1 MTPSTTDAFDRL
13 VAAALDRLDEM
24 KAVRGVL
31 QRDGNT
37 IGKLA
42 VGRQLGWI
50 NHMSRMRDRLE
61 QLTVLAR
68 VTERQGYDRVLVLGG
83 DSVWP
88 SVVGQHLQGRR
99 GLKLRHAGDAIALP
113 ASLAWAQQG
122 RPLFVV
128 IGDADWPAT
137 HALYLSYRA
146 HFDRG
151 ADFVGVGPHGS
162 EVAALAEAAGFRE
175 FFQEV
180 SELCGPMSATGLA
193 GLVPA
198 VLAGVVI
205 TDALARIE
213 ESLEQSLELIAAR
226 NPAAQL
232 AAFLAAAESSGR
244 WQLHLRLSKDVSAF
258 GAWITQMLAA
268 SAGPEG
274 SELFTLTGGDAIQ
287 TASDEGRL
295 THAAAVGLSTFADP
309 DAPGL
314 AELEDAGVPSHAVV
328 MPSPEDLWS
337 EAVRWQMA
345 VVLLAMLRADRQ
357 RDVDTTATRLEVAT
371 APETIRVASIKAIAG
386 GIQSALAAGTA
397 SEVLAVVAFVP
408 PSEANQHRLG
418 ALQTRLQGR
427 TASTV
432 DVAFGPR
439 DVSAMAPRDNVSRGR
454 VVIVVADA
462 PDDAATADALRA
474 AASLAANGHQVIT
487 AVVG

>member
-1 MTPSTTDAFDRL
+1 MTPTTTDAFDRL
-13 VAAALDRLDEM
+13 AAAALDRLDEM

-31 QRDGNT
+31 QRDGST
-37 IGKLA
+37 LGKLT

-50 NHMSRMRDRLE
+50 NHMPGMRDRLE

-88 SVVGQHLQGRR
+88 TVVGQHLQGRR
-99 GLKLRHAGDAIALP
+99 GLKLRHAGDAVALP

-128 IGDADWPAT
+128 IGDADWQAT
-137 HALYLSYRA
+137 HALYLDYRA

-151 ADFVGVGPHGS
+151 ADFVGVGPYGS
-162 EVAALAEAAGFRE
+162 EVAALADAAGFRE

-180 SELCGPMSATGLA
+180 SDLSGPMSATGLA

-205 TDALARIE
+205 TDALARVE

-244 WQLHLRLSKDVSAF
+244 WQLHMRLSKDVSAF
-258 GAWITQMLAA
+258 GAWITQLLAA
-268 SAGPEG
+268 SAGPVG
-274 SELFTLTGGDAIQ
+274 SELVTLVGGEVTPA
-287 TASDEGRL
+287 ASDARRL
-295 THAAAVGLSTFADP
+295 AQAVAIGLSTFDEP

-314 AELEDAGVPSHAVV
+314 EALEDAGVPSHSVV

-357 RDVDTTATRLEVAT
+357 AGLAATQAAAAST
-371 APETIRVASIKAIAG
+371 PEAIQVASIKALAG
-386 GIQSALAAGTA
+386 GLQTALEAGA
-397 SEVLAVVAFVP
+397 PGEVLAVLAFVP
-408 PSEANQHRLG
+408 PSEANVHRLG

-427 TASTV
+427 TAATV
-432 DVAFGPR
+432 EVGFGPR
-439 DVSAMAPRDNVSRGR
+439 DVSGMAPRDNVSRGS
-454 VVIVVADA
+454 VVIVVASSDA
-462 PDDAATADALRA
+462 ADDAATHHAQRT
-474 AASLAANGHQVIT
+474 AASLAASGQHVIT